1 MDVRCNFM
9 LKAEVF
15 TLTSPSS
22 AILLLK
28 IASLTKS
35 IAKKTALSAASPDV
49 WASLQEETISVRIK
63 IPRNLQCL
71 PLWDIIQVFTA
82 VKKEIDLALP
92 PDLHTGK
99 GLAPPPFPRV
109 SPIAIYTP
117 KFLPIYQL
125 GKAYYVECTEEIERN
140 QTSYWIVRCLCE
152 TSKPDPRA
160 KKTPAKSWVGLTGL
174 NIMASYRFWFHLT
187 WLKWALTLLRA
198 TRLSRCE
205 SKTKQN

>member
-1 MDVRCNFM
+1 MILHCVLLLSDTCISTTLASLRLLSGTFGNFTRTSSESPVTFILILASMDVRCNFM

-28 IASLTKS
+28 IASLTMS

-63 IPRNLQCL
+63 IRRNLQCL

-82 VKKEIDLALP
+82 VKKIDLSLP

-109 SPIAIYTP
+109 SPVAIYTP
-117 KFLPIYQL
+117 KFLPKYQL
-125 GKAYYVECTEEIERN
+125 GKAYYVECREEIERN
-140 QTSYWIVRCLCE
+140 QTSY
-152 TSKPDPRA
+152 
-160 KKTPAKSWVGLTGL
+160 
-174 NIMASYRFWFHLT
+174 
-187 WLKWALTLLRA
+187 
-198 TRLSRCE
+198 
-205 SKTKQN
+205 

>member
-28 IASLTKS
+28 IASLTLS

-82 VKKEIDLALP
+82 VKKIDLSLP

-99 GLAPPPFPRV
+99 GLAPAPFPRV
-109 SPIAIYTP
+109 SPVAIYTP
-117 KFLPIYQL
+117 KFLPKYQL
-125 GKAYYVECTEEIERN
+125 GKAYYVECREEIERN
-140 QTSYWIVRCLCE
+140 QTSYWIVRYLCE
-152 TSKPDPRA
+152 TSEPDPGA
-160 KKTPAKSWVGLTGL
+160 KKTPTKSWVGLTGL

-205 SKTKQN
+205 SQTKQN